1 MKPSAPARLRRR
13 NEGWIIDELRDTL
26 KRELLR
32 AAKNKPVCPVSGK
45 SIAHTASLHEIVC
58 PPLSGSKYHPQ
69 NRELAAAVFVR
80 ENCLLLS
87 PEVNVNA
94 ANSLRAELLQMQMMK
109 YGPWA
114 VIGKLR
120 VIARF
125 LKAPAAY
132 LDRTITFDGRDYRVL
147 RPTDKKG

>member
-1 MKPSAPARLRRR
+1 MRPSAPARLRRR
-13 NEGWIIDELRDTL
+13 NEEPIIDELRDTL

-32 AAKNKPVCPVSGK
+32 AAKYRPVCPVSGQD
-45 SIAHTASLHEIVC
+45 IAHTASLHEIVC
-58 PPLSGSKYHPQ
+58 PPLGGSKYHPQ
-69 NRELAAAVFVR
+69 KRELATAVFVR

-87 PEVNVNA
+87 PDVNVNT

-125 LKAPAAY
+125 LKTPAAY

>member
-1 MKPSAPARLRRR
+1 MRRR
-13 NEGWIIDELRDTL
+13 NEEPNIDELRDTL

-32 AAKNKPVCPVSGK
+32 AAKYRPVCPVSGQN
-45 SIAHTASLHEIVC
+45 IAATASLHEIVC
-58 PPLSGSKYHPQ
+58 PPLGGSKYHPQ
-69 NRELAAAVFVR
+69 NRKLATAVFVR

-87 PEVNVNA
+87 SDVNVNK
-94 ANSLRAELLQMQMMK
+94 ANSMQAELLQMQMMK

-132 LDRTITFDGRDYRVL
+132 MDRTITFDGRDYRVL
-147 RPTDKKG
+147 RPQDKKG

>member
-1 MKPSAPARLRRR
+1 MRWR
-13 NEGWIIDELRDTL
+13 NEEHIIDELRDTL

-32 AAKNKPVCPVSGK
+32 AAKYKPICPVSGQ
-45 SIAHTASLHEIVC
+45 SIAHTASLHEIIC
-58 PPLSGSKYHPQ
+58 PPLGGSKYRPQ

-87 PEVNVNA
+87 PEVNVNQ
-94 ANSLRAELLQMQMMK
+94 ANSLRDELLQLQMMK

-125 LKAPAAY
+125 LKVPAAY
-132 LDRTITFDGRDYRVL
+132 MDRTIMFDGRDYRVL
-147 RPTDKKG
+147 RPQDKKG

>member
-1 MKPSAPARLRRR
+1 LRRR
-13 NEGWIIDELRDTL
+13 NEEYIIDELRDML

-32 AAKNKPVCPVSGK
+32 AAKYTPVCPVSGQ

-58 PPLSGSKYHPQ
+58 PPLGGSKYHPQ
-69 NRELAAAVFVR
+69 NRDLAAAVFVR

-87 PEVNVNA
+87 PDVNVNE
-94 ANSLRAELLQMQMMK
+94 ANSLRGELLQLQMMK

-114 VIGKLR
+114 VIEKLR

-125 LKAPAAY
+125 LKVPAAY
-132 LDRTITFDGRDYRVL
+132 MDRTITFDGRDYRVL

>member
-1 MKPSAPARLRRR
+1 M
-13 NEGWIIDELRDTL
+13 
-26 KRELLR
+26 
-32 AAKNKPVCPVSGK
+32 SGQ

-58 PPLSGSKYHPQ
+58 PSLGGSKYHPQ
-69 NRELAAAVFVR
+69 NRELATAVFVR

-87 PEVNVNA
+87 PDVNVNK
-94 ANSLRAELLQMQMMK
+94 ANSLRAELLQIQMMK

-125 LKAPAAY
+125 LKVPTAY
-132 LDRTITFDGRDYRVL
+132 MDRTITFDGRDYRVL
-147 RPTDKKG
+147 RPQDKKG

>member
-1 MKPSAPARLRRR
+1 LRRR
-13 NEGWIIDELRDTL
+13 NEEWIIDELRDTL

-32 AAKNKPVCPVSGK
+32 AAKYRPVCPVSGQH
-45 SIAHTASLHEIVC
+45 IADTASLHEIVC
-58 PPLSGSKYHPQ
+58 PPLGGSKYHPQ

-87 PEVNVNA
+87 PEVNVNT
-94 ANSLRAELLQMQMMK
+94 ANSLRAELLQIQMMK

-125 LKAPAAY
+125 LKTPAAY

-147 RPTDKKG
+147 RPQDKKG